1 MIKYKVSH
9 RVIFLITLFYSMISY
24 GQSTLSLSGNVL
36 DNKTREP
43 LIGVSVVV
51 KGTSNGTITNLDG
64 KFFIQ
69 TTPNATL
76 VFSYMGYAS
85 KEINIGNHKE
95 LTVMLE
101 EKSES
106 LDEVVVIGYGVQKK
120 SDITGAI
127 SSVSGKDI
135 NNVPVASPL
144 QALQGKAA
152 GVNIV
157 QNTGAP
163 GGNATIKIRGTGTI
177 NDADPLYVVDGFI
190 VDEINHLNPNDIASL
205 EILKDAAS
213 SAVYGARAANG
224 VVVITTKSGEKGDT
238 KITFDTFVGVS
249 NPWKK
254 IDVMNI
260 EQFALMQDYI
270 NGLTNYSTEGKLYY
284 SKNPDTQELYYD
296 QSKFHRIDTIRNNSP
311 ENWWDAI
318 TQTGFKQQYNLSVS
332 GGSEKNK
339 YMVSASYYDEKGI
352 VKTSGYDR
360 FNVRMNLNS
369 QLVSWLNMNTNIT
382 YTNENRNIVPEGQNS
397 VLKSALFQSPMVY
410 TYNSKGYYSE
420 NHPIAVLNRN
430 HNKMKRHR
438 IDLNMNLTAQISKWL
453 VYQFKVSD
461 YIIPETWSDF
471 TEVNK
476 LDEDFQMP
484 NDLTSVYK
492 RQNLTNKWEINNLL
506 TFSWNNKI
514 HDLTVLAGQIAEGY
528 KFSYQ
533 ESTRKGTAGNSSD
546 LWYLSSAYTGDKTR
560 DRKRL

>member
-270 NGLTNYSTEGKLYY
+270 NG
-284 SKNPDTQELYYD
+284 
-296 QSKFHRIDTIRNNSP
+296 
-311 ENWWDAI
+311 
-318 TQTGFKQQYNLSVS
+318 
-332 GGSEKNK
+332 
-339 YMVSASYYDEKGI
+339 
-352 VKTSGYDR
+352 
-360 FNVRMNLNS
+360 
-369 QLVSWLNMNTNIT
+369 
-382 YTNENRNIVPEGQNS
+382 
-397 VLKSALFQSPMVY
+397 
-410 TYNSKGYYSE
+410 
-420 NHPIAVLNRN
+420 
-430 HNKMKRHR
+430 
-438 IDLNMNLTAQISKWL
+438 
-453 VYQFKVSD
+453 
-461 YIIPETWSDF
+461 
-471 TEVNK
+471 
-476 LDEDFQMP
+476 
-484 NDLTSVYK
+484 
-492 RQNLTNKWEINNLL
+492 
-506 TFSWNNKI
+506 
-514 HDLTVLAGQIAEGY
+514 
-528 KFSYQ
+528 
-533 ESTRKGTAGNSSD
+533 
-546 LWYLSSAYTGDKTR
+546 
-560 DRKRL
+560 